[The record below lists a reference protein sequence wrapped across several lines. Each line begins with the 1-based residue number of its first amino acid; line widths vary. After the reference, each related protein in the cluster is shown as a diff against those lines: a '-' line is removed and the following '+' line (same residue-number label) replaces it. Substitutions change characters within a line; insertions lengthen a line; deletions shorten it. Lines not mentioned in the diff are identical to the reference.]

1 MKQNSGLK
9 NEDGSVLVVALIIL
23 VVLTLL
29 GIAVTTTTEI
39 ETQIAG
45 NEKVHKRTFYI
56 AEATAMQCAQGLE
69 TVALSD
75 ASTFPSGVTTDNYAV
90 SHWNDGHSVT
100 ITSPQD
106 LDPEVTQKYVVVY
119 EGPADTGESLD
130 MAKAK
135 IHEFSIYGRAD
146 WSNTNSM
153 SMIKLGY
160 RKAY

>member
-1 MKQNSGLK
+1 MMKKNPGLK

-45 NEKVHKRTFYI
+45 NEKVHNMTFYN
-56 AEATAMQCAQGLE
+56 AEAAAMQCAQVLE
-69 TVALSD
+69 TTPMADSFSEWINLD
-75 ASTFPSGVTTDNYAV
+75 YNENNWDTSGEFIQISAPNIPNA
-90 SHWNDGHSVT
+90 
-100 ITSPQD
+100 
-106 LDPEVTQKYVVVY
+106 KYTAVY
-119 EGPADTGESLD
+119 EGVADTGESLD

-135 IHEFSIYGRAD
+135 IHSFSIYGRAER
-146 WSNTNSM
+146 SNSV

>member
-1 MKQNSGLK
+1 MKQNPGLK

-29 GIAVTTTTEI
+29 GIAATTTTEI

-45 NEKVHKRTFYI
+45 NEKVHKMTFYK
-56 AEATAMQCAQGLE
+56 AEAAAMQCAKVLE
-69 TVALSD
+69 SATMGD
-75 ASTFPSGVTTDNYAV
+75 TFAGWINLDYDEDNWNTSGEFQTSLDSNTKYTAV
-90 SHWNDGHSVT
+90 YD
-100 ITSPQD
+100 
-106 LDPEVTQKYVVVY
+106 
-119 EGPADTGESLD
+119 GPADTGESLD

-135 IHEFSIYGRAD
+135 IHEFSIYGRAEL
-146 WSNTNSM
+146 SNSM